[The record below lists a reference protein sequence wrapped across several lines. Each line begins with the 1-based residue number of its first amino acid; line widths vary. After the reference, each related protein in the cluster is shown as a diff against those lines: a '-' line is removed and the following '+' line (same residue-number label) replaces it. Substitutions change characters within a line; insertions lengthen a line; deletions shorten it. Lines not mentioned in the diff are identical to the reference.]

1 MFFNFFLMARPFF
14 GIYFLNGYVDT
25 DNKPC
30 FDNNDSNI
38 IDLSEPFYWIKT
50 CISIISSCN
59 GTVKLLKKGPVRLI
73 ARNSGFM
80 AQFLLFSSVCF
91 FILFRGL
98 SIIFLGT
105 SSAGAIFLG
114 WILLVIFVEVITVWY
129 ILSSITHS
137 FTFSRV
143 A

>member
-1 MFFNFFLMARPFF
+1 MFFNLLLMFTVLTFLD
-14 GIYFLNGYVDT
+14 FLNGYVDT

-30 FDNNDSNI
+30 FDSNDNNI

-50 CISIISSCN
+50 CISIISSSN

-98 SIIFLGT
+98 SIFLLGT
-105 SSAGAIFLG
+105 SSSAIYLG
-114 WILLVIFVEVITVWY
+114 WILLVIFFEVITVWY
-129 ILSSITHS
+129 ILSSITHYYP
-137 FTFSRV
+137 
-143 A
+143 AY